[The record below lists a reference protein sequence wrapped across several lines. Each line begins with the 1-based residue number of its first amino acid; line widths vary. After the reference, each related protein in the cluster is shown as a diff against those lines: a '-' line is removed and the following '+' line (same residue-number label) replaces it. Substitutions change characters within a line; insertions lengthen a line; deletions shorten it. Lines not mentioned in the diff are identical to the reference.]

1 MHSWNI
7 YNPSE
12 VFIYSSMT
20 ITVQNKIANPLK
32 PGARRWESVAKK
44 KKKEIQS
51 VPADWLEE
59 H

>member
-44 KKKEIQS
+44 KRKEIQS
-51 VPADWLEE
+51 VPAD
-59 H
+59 